1 MEEAEQP
8 DVADGDAVDT
18 VDPVDPGELHTALP
32 PRLESWRK
40 RSAAGAI
47 LTGIG
52 LGLREAL
59 EPKRDEPS
67 ILIVASGDMPTE
79 LPVEAELVGF
89 HPSAHVVRIRPWLLE
104 QGDPGAADPGAADP
118 GREATP

>member
-1 MEEAEQP
+1 MAEGEDADLVEV
-8 DVADGDAVDT
+8 DVVGD
-18 VDPVDPGELHTALP
+18 GELRTALP
-32 PRLESWRK
+32 PRLETWRK

-89 HPSAHVVRIRPWLLE
+89 HPSAHVVRIRPWLLD
-104 QGDPGAADPGAADP
+104 QGDPPAGGADVTEVEGTEVDGAP
-118 GREATP
+118 